1 MKRGRKPLTRV
12 PLTMTHVCQHLQR
25 DGIKFEASATH
36 DYITIRTHT
45 ETIDFWPMRGTW
57 WIREQRRGMT
67 GIVRLIKYVRSKQ
80 GPAIPAIARPT
91 T

>member
-12 PLTMTHVCQHLQR
+12 PLTMTHVCKHLER
-25 DGIKFEASATH
+25 DGIKFEAWASAAT
-36 DYITIRTHT
+36 ILIRTRT
-45 ETIDFWPMRGTW
+45 ETIDFWPMTGYW

-67 GIVRLIKYVRSKQ
+67 GIVRLIKYVRGKQ

-91 T
+91 P